1 MKPTV
6 PHIDP
11 RTHLLA
17 SGLTEKQAGAIVK
30 TSNEIAAG
38 RIEEVRYELAQWH
51 AYLALY
57 LLIQTGIVLLALI
70 LMQTIQEPQ
79 RDNVLVEHSRLD
91 FKVRAVQTLTSDESQ
106 RFRGGPK

>member
-1 MKPTV
+1 MRPTV

-17 SGLTEKQAGAIVK
+17 SGLTEKQAGAIVE

-38 RIEEVRYELAQWH
+38 RIEEVRYELARWH

-57 LLIQTGIVLLALI
+57 LLIQTGIVLLVLLLVQATREIPRTALA
-70 LMQTIQEPQ
+70 LNSEGEPPA
-79 RDNVLVEHSRLD
+79 HM
-91 FKVRAVQTLTSDESQ
+91 SDSVKI
-106 RFRGGPK
+106 R